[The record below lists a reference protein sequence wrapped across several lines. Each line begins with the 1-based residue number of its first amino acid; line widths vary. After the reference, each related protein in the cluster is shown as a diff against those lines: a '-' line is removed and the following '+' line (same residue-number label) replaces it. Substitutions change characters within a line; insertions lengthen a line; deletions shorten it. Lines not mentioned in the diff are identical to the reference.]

1 MQTERT
7 RVLELVAAGTISVE
21 QATQLLDAIGWGS
34 AEAPSPAPKVE
45 TRGAAGRSLGALVP
59 GLTAQELI
67 ELADHG
73 VGADYLREL
82 REAGLTDLSVSELTE
97 LFDHGVRAR
106 LRSGEMRDAGFAHL
120 SAAELTE
127 LFDHG
132 VQPDYVREME
142 RRAPAARRR
151 RSGRRARAKV
161 GGGSGRPPPAMASR
175 PASRRAPPSILCPRA
190 TPSAAGS

>member
-1 MQTERT
+1 MQAERT

-21 QATQLLDAIGWGS
+21 QATQLLDAIGWGP

-45 TRGAAGRSLGALVP
+45 TRGAPGRSLGDLIP
-59 GLTAQELI
+59 GLTAEELI

-73 VGADYLREL
+73 VDADYLREL

-97 LFDHGVRAR
+97 LFDHGVQPDYIRD
-106 LRSGEMRDAGFAHL
+106 MRDAGYAHL

-142 RRAPAARRR
+142 REGARGATAPFGSR
-151 RSGRRARAKV
+151 GPGE
-161 GGGSGRPPPAMASR
+161 GGGRERSS
-175 PASRRAPPSILCPRA
+175 
-190 TPSAAGS
+190 SAGDGE

>member
-1 MQTERT
+1 MQAERT

-21 QATQLLDAIGWGS
+21 QATQLLDAIGWGP
-34 AEAPSPAPKVE
+34 AGVPSPAPE
-45 TRGAAGRSLGALVP
+45 AGTRGPAGRSLGSLAP
-59 GLTAQELI
+59 GLTTEELI

-73 VGADYLREL
+73 IGADYLREL

-97 LFDHGVRAR
+97 LFDHGVQADYIR
-106 LRSGEMRDAGFAHL
+106 EMRDAGYAHL

-142 RRAPAARRR
+142 REGARGAKAPFGSR
-151 RSGRRARAKV
+151 GPGE
-161 GGGSGRPPPAMASR
+161 GGGRERSSPA
-175 PASRRAPPSILCPRA
+175 
-190 TPSAAGS
+190 GDGE